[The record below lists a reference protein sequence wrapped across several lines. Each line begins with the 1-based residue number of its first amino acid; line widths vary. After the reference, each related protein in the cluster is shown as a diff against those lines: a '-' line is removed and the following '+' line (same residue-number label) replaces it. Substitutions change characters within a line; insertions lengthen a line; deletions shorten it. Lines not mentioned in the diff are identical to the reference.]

1 MMQRLKWKP
10 LLILV
15 LLISFFQMS
24 LPVTAAENHDELFVL
39 IGDSLMKAKDGEQ
52 AVVAKNMEQ
61 FASEWKSTKKADSK
75 QAQKVDRQLEEVQSL
90 LAKDKVDKE
99 ALSKSLSSLS
109 SAVVQYDQEQN
120 PQDKEKGKE
129 KVKQLLPSITAM
141 EDSIEKGDTTA
152 THLKSQYEKI
162 MNGWTASEKAV
173 HDESIASYGNIE
185 KYTAL
190 IRIAITQEPADIE
203 KAGQN
208 LNHLKAEVEN
218 FLAGKESKQAE
229 GEYSLTDLAS
239 LLSDAEKAISQKDYK
254 DASLHLNKVLTIWPM
269 VEGDV
274 QTRDSGLY
282 SDIETKV
289 PTAIS
294 LLNSKNVKAEK
305 ASEIVKGLENRLAPL
320 LSQTNYSLWDAAL
333 ILLREGL
340 EGLLIVATL
349 IAFLKKLGQPA
360 KQKWIWSGVVAGIL
374 ASAVLAVIINIVF
387 SKFVAASSR
396 EYIEGITG
404 VVAVV
409 MMLTVGAWLHNK
421 SSIGNWNKYINQQM
435 EQAIARGSLMSFAF
449 ISFLSVFREGAET
462 IIFYTGITPYIS
474 LAELVLG
481 ICLALVLLVIAGF
494 AIIHYSVKIPIRLFF
509 KTATILIYFLAFKI
523 LGISIHAL
531 QVSNVLST
539 STVEHLPFIDWL
551 GLYPTY
557 ETTLTQLLLLLII
570 FITTYL
576 VKKSDGKEVIST
588 NV

>member
-1 MMQRLKWKP
+1 MQHLKRKT
-10 LLILV
+10 LLIV
-15 LLISFFQMS
+15 ILLFSLFQIG
-24 LPVTAAENHDELFVL
+24 LPVIAAENHDDLFVL

-52 AVVAKNMEQ
+52 AVVEKNMKQ
-61 FASEWKSTKKADSK
+61 FAAEWNSIKIADSK
-75 QAQKVDRQLEEVQSL
+75 QAKKVDQELKEIQSL
-90 LAKDKVDKE
+90 LANDSDGQE
-99 ALSKSLSSLS
+99 ILSTNLSALS
-109 SAVVQYDQEQN
+109 SALVQYDQEQN
-120 PQDKEKGKE
+120 PQDNEKGKE
-129 KVKQLLPSITAM
+129 KVKQLLPLIASM
-141 EDSIEKGDTTA
+141 KESIEKGDTA
-152 THLKSQYEKI
+152 QLKAQYQKI
-162 MNGWTASEKAV
+162 MNGWTASEKIV

-190 IRIAITQEPADIE
+190 VRIAITQEPADLN
-203 KAGQN
+203 KAKHN
-208 LNHLKAEVEN
+208 LDELKVEVEN
-218 FLAGKESKQAE
+218 FLAGKGSKQVE
-229 GEYSLTDLAS
+229 GDYSLTDLAG
-239 LLSDAEKAISQKDYK
+239 LLSDAEKAISEKDYK
-254 DASLHLNKVLTIWPM
+254 GASEHLNEILTIWPM

-282 SDIETKV
+282 SDIETKI

-294 LLNSKNVKAEK
+294 QLNSQHVKADK
-305 ASEIVKGLENRLAPL
+305 ASEIVKDLENRLEPL
-320 LSQTNYSLWDAAL
+320 LSKTSYSLWDAAL

-340 EGLLIVATL
+340 EGLLVVATL
-349 IAFLKKLGQPA
+349 IAFLKKMGQSA

-374 ASAVLAVIINIVF
+374 ASAILAVIINIVF

-435 EQAIARGSLMSFAF
+435 QQAIAKGSLISFAL

-474 LAELVLG
+474 LAELVIG

-494 AIIHYSVKIPIRLFF
+494 AIIHYSVKIPVRLFF
-509 KTATILIYFLAFKI
+509 RTATILIYFLAFKI

-531 QVSNVLST
+531 QISNILST
-539 STVEHLPFIDWL
+539 TTVERLPFIDWL

-557 ETTLTQLLLLLII
+557 ETTLTQLLLLVII
-570 FITTYL
+570 FITSYL
-576 VKKSDGKEVIST
+576 VKKGDSKQIIST

>member
-1 MMQRLKWKP
+1 MQHLRWKP
-10 LLILV
+10 LLLIV
-15 LLISFFQMS
+15 LLISFFQVS

-39 IGDSLMKAKDGEQ
+39 IGDSLMKAKDGDQ
-52 AVVAKNMEQ
+52 TVVAKNIEQ
-61 FASEWKSTKKADSK
+61 FALEWKSIKKTDSDQAK
-75 QAQKVDRQLEEVQSL
+75 QVDQELKKLQSL
-90 LAKDKVDKE
+90 LAAGNVDKE
-99 ALSKSLSSLS
+99 ALAKSLSALS

-129 KVKQLLPSITAM
+129 QVKQLLPLINAM
-141 EDSIEKGDTTA
+141 KESIEKGDTA
-152 THLKSQYEKI
+152 HLKIQYQNI

-173 HDESIASYGNIE
+173 HDESIAAYGNIE

-190 IRIAITQEPADIE
+190 IRIAITQEPVDLE
-203 KAGQN
+203 KADQN
-208 LNHLKAEVEN
+208 LDKLKTEVEN
-218 FLAGKESKQAE
+218 FLAGKVSKQVE
-229 GEYSLTDLAS
+229 GDYSLSDLAN
-239 LLSDAEKAISQKDYK
+239 LLDSAEKSISQKKYQE
-254 DASLHLNKVLTIWPM
+254 ASEHLNKILTIWPM

-294 LLNSKNVKAEK
+294 QLNSQNVKVDQA
-305 ASEIVKGLENRLAPL
+305 AEIVKDLDSRLEPL
-320 LSQTNYSLWDAAL
+320 LSKTSYSLWDAAL

-340 EGLLIVATL
+340 EGLLVVATL
-349 IAFLKKLGQPA
+349 IAFLKKMGQSS
-360 KQKWIWSGVVAGIL
+360 KQKWIWSGVVAGVL

-435 EQAIARGSLMSFAF
+435 QQAIAKGSLMSFAF

-481 ICLALVLLVIAGF
+481 IGLALVLLVIAGF
-494 AIIHYSVKIPIRLFF
+494 AIIHYSVRIPIRLFF
-509 KTATILIYFLAFKI
+509 RTATILIYFLAFKI
-523 LGISIHAL
+523 LGISLHAL
-531 QVSNVLST
+531 QISDVLST
-539 STVEHLPFIDWL
+539 TTVEHLPFIDWL

-557 ETTLTQLLLLLII
+557 ETTLPQIILLLII

-576 VKKSDGKEVIST
+576 VKKSDGKQVVSP

>member
-1 MMQRLKWKP
+1 MQRLNLKY
-10 LLILV
+10 LLVFI

-24 LPVTAAENHDELFVL
+24 PPVKAAENSDELFVL

-52 AVVAKNMEQ
+52 AVVANNMEQ
-61 FASEWKSTKKADSK
+61 FASEWQSVKKAGSK
-75 QAQKVDRQLEEVQSL
+75 QAQKVDQELKKVQSL
-90 LAKDKVDKE
+90 LAKNSVDKE
-99 ALSKSLSSLS
+99 LLSKSLSALS
-109 SAVVQYDQEQN
+109 SAVVQYDEEQN
-120 PQDKEKGKE
+120 PKDKEKAKE
-129 KVKQLLPSITAM
+129 QIKQLLPLITVM
-141 EDSIEKGDTTA
+141 KDSIEKGDTA
-152 THLKSQYEKI
+152 AASLNLQYQKL
-162 MNGWTASEKAV
+162 MNGWTGSEKAV
-173 HDESIASYGNIE
+173 HDESVAAYGNIE

-190 IRIAITQEPADIE
+190 IRIAITQEPADLE
-203 KAGQN
+203 KASQN
-208 LNHLKAEVEN
+208 LDQLKSEVDN
-218 FLAGKESKQAE
+218 FIAGKVSKQSE
-229 GEYSLTDLAS
+229 GDYSLNDLAA
-239 LLSDAEKAISQKDYK
+239 LLSDSEKAISQSDYK
-254 DASLHLNKVLTIWPM
+254 GASEHLNKILTIWPM

-282 SDIETKV
+282 SDMETKV

-294 LLNSKNVKAEK
+294 LLNSENVNADKATD
-305 ASEIVKGLENRLAPL
+305 IVKDLEDRLAPL
-320 LSQTNYSLWDAAL
+320 LSKRSYSLWDAAL

-340 EGLLIVATL
+340 EGLLVVATL
-349 IAFLKKLGQPA
+349 IAFLKKMGQSA
-360 KQKWIWSGVVAGIL
+360 QQKWIWSGVVAGIL

-387 SKFVAASSR
+387 SQFVAASSR

-435 EQAIARGSLMSFAF
+435 QQAIAKGSLMSFSF

-474 LAELVLG
+474 FAELVMG

-509 KTATILIYFLAFKI
+509 RTATILIYFLAFKI

-531 QVSNVLST
+531 QISDVLST
-539 STVEHLPFIDWL
+539 TTVERLPFIDWL

-557 ETTLTQLLLLLII
+557 ETTLPQILLLLII

-576 VKKSDGKEVIST
+576 VKKSDSKQVIST
-588 NV
+588 NL